1 MEFSSG
7 RSSTDPDNI
16 AVFSG
21 EAETHRGKWEMAL
34 RIQACKK
41 LLLRWCLVKNT
52 RGMELE
58 PQPCKF
64 PRKLLEDLV
73 MEQSA
78 TLIE

>member
-34 RIQACKK
+34 RIQALQEVTVEMVSREKYP
-41 LLLRWCLVKNT
+41 WNGIGAPT
-52 RGMELE
+52 M
-58 PQPCKF
+58 
-64 PRKLLEDLV
+64 
-73 MEQSA
+73 
-78 TLIE
+78 